1 MLLII
6 PATIFVDDSGVL
18 TVLSTRFVTIK
29 AWRYIDRIACV
40 VVYNLL
46 WHESIGYIFTKGFCY
61 FSRANLTPC
70 LKEPFCS
77 LTENVL
83 YMEQWQ
89 QQRDMKLHKRHHSK
103 NLANC
108 FFPKTWGV
116 NVVHNISLKWAFKS
130 LMDVDLSRLLVT
142 VRFEVFMEMKQ
153 GRMNWVWTDINSCLS
168 CSESCWFSLFTF
180 RGS

>member
-1 MLLII
+1 
-6 PATIFVDDSGVL
+6 VL
-18 TVLSTRFVTIK
+18 TLLNTRFVTIRG
-29 AWRYIDRIACV
+29 WRYIDRIACV

-61 FSRANLTPC
+61 SSIANLTPC
-70 LKEPFCS
+70 LREPFCS

-103 NLANC
+103 SLANC
-108 FFPKTWGV
+108 FSPKIWGV
-116 NVVHNISLKWAFKS
+116 NVVHNVGLKWAFKS
-130 LMDVDLSRLLVT
+130 LMDVDLSRLLAT

-153 GRMNWVWTDINSCLS
+153 GKMNWVSTDISSCLS
-168 CSESCWFSLFTF
+168 CSQSFCFSLFTF